1 MNLVLGNINH
11 HFCNYAFQ
19 GFLNNGN
26 VVAIKKYKFEEI
38 YRKPCTYDLRL
49 ISKLQHKNLVK
60 ILGYVDGVEPSMKE
74 TKRIWNRINGTKYI
88 WIEEYVP
95 NGNLHQTIQGKHEL
109 YLNTYPSSSIVNFTV
124 YI

>member
-74 TKRIWNRINGTKYI
+74 TKRHKNLIAREVLKNGIAVPSFWYLSSYI
-88 WIEEYVP
+88 FLVP
-95 NGNLHQTIQGKHEL
+95 LKTF
-109 YLNTYPSSSIVNFTV
+109 P
-124 YI
+124 